1 MAANQ
6 CSKCDEIFT
15 SRNRLF
21 QHLRTCSTSAS
32 SEPTEESENLKRLKK
47 FHEISVQNDENLYV
61 YVVGGR
67 LRGRTL
73 NGVHKYNVVT
83 NTWESSK
90 SMIENR
96 GSHGAVC
103 VNGVLYAIGEL

>member
-1 MAANQ
+1 MAN
-6 CSKCDEIFT
+6 KCDKCNEIFP

-21 QHLRTCSTSAS
+21 QHLRTCSP

-47 FHEISVQNDENLYV
+47 FHENSVQNDENLYV

-73 NGVHKYNVVT
+73 TGVHKYNVIT
-83 NTWESSK
+83 NTWESSQP
-90 SMIENR
+90 MLENR

-103 VNGVLYAIGEL
+103 VNGVLYAIGECRS